1 MRGRL
6 YIYDKIQEFTAYL
19 IKLKCP
25 MEVSTL
31 NLGIDFALGDER
43 RIHPVPTNHSVGRRV
58 RHRKFDRWEAFM
70 MHLIDSHHQ
79 CTSDRRTFLRRSLIK
94 PYGKEGVNGRRY

>member
-43 RIHPVPTNHSVGRRV
+43 SIDPVLTNHSVGSRLCYRE
-58 RHRKFDRWEAFM
+58 D
-70 MHLIDSHHQ
+70 
-79 CTSDRRTFLRRSLIK
+79 
-94 PYGKEGVNGRRY
+94 